1 MHASPVARND
11 NPHHDDQD
19 NAAREHSA
27 RRLLAHRTGLDL
39 HRHTAI
45 QLLEAYAVW
54 SGQVLEQDH
63 RDAALAALTLLPAAR
78 AEMEALESGVLYAA
92 KSAGLTWTQ
101 MAAPLGLSSPQ
112 AAQQRLDRLA
122 ARQARP

>member
-1 MHASPVARND
+1 MHGSSVTRND
-11 NPHHDDQD
+11 NPHHADQD
-19 NAAREHSA
+19 GAERERAA
-27 RRLLAHRTGLDL
+27 RRLLAARTGLDV
-39 HRHTAI
+39 RRPSAI
-45 QLLEAYAVW
+45 QLLEAYALW
-54 SGQVLEQDH
+54 SSRVVEEDH

-92 KSAGLTWTQ
+92 KGAGLTWTQ

-122 ARQARP
+122 SRQARP